1 MAEVEQL
8 WIGHAELCKL
18 WFGQGRVDE
27 YESRLQTLRQ
37 LLDAEQYSTLEAELQ
52 ELPARLDRDGQQAE
66 RLEQQHQKR
75 MYLLKA
81 VRQVCAEMGFKETA
95 GPRYATPG
103 DRRSRILLD
112 VDTFSQGKIAFM
124 LALDGI
130 SSHSE
135 SATDRC
141 FEQFDEI
148 SKYLRDRFEIET
160 EFQPVDGQ
168 RPQLIEKGEKD
179 EPDGIE
185 RTAEA

>member
-1 MAEVEQL
+1 
-8 WIGHAELCKL
+8 
-18 WFGQGRVDE
+18 
-27 YESRLQTLRQ
+27 
-37 LLDAEQYSTLEAELQ
+37 
-52 ELPARLDRDGQQAE
+52 
-66 RLEQQHQKR
+66 
-75 MYLLKA
+75 
-81 VRQVCAEMGFKETA
+81 
-95 GPRYATPG
+95 
-103 DRRSRILLD
+103 
-112 VDTFSQGKIAFM
+112 M